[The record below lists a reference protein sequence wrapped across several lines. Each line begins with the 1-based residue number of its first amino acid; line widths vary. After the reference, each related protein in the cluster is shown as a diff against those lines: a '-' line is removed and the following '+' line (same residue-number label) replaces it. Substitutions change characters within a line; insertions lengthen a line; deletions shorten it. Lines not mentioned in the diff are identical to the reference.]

1 MTDRAG
7 WIEQQMDEARLR
19 PIHLR
24 ALALCTIVMMI
35 DGYDLYLVGW
45 ILPKLSD
52 AFHVSRLALT
62 PVLLIQQVGM
72 LLGGYLI
79 APVADRVGRRNL
91 LAACLAGI
99 GVTSLLTALAT
110 TPAEFTWGRIAT
122 GLFAAAIVPNL
133 LALSA
138 EVAPK
143 RLRATFTTVTI
154 CGAMG
159 GSLIGA
165 AMQAFVLVP
174 YGWTGAVVLGALL
187 PLLALPLVLLLLPE
201 SLRFIA
207 RRNAADPR
215 IARML
220 PAYGI
225 TGDPVPPAGAGSM
238 APAFPAAA
246 TGSLAMLL
254 SPARRGFTLLLWLT
268 FISSFTFIGQWGAWS
283 TTVFHDVLHMDWQGV
298 ARITTIYTLMG
309 VVGTLGVGVLIDR
322 WGFRS
327 VLPSVFG
334 IGFLGAIGIGLT
346 AGMGLMYG
354 SLAIMSLFQVASQA
368 GLAALAPT
376 LYPSNMRATGVGAA
390 YGAGRI
396 GSMAGPAIGS
406 ALLAS
411 GASVLAIFAGFG
423 LPLLVAA
430 ALLLVLLAT
439 PRPARPIA
447 QTATA

>member
-7 WIEQQMDEARLR
+7 WIEQRLDEARLR

-24 ALALCTIVMMI
+24 VLALCTIVMMI

-62 PVLLIQQVGM
+62 PVLLIQQIGM
-72 LLGGYLI
+72 LLGGYLV
-79 APVADRVGRRNL
+79 APLADRVGRRSL
-91 LAACLAGI
+91 LAICLAGI
-99 GVTSLLTALAT
+99 AVTSLLTALAT
-110 TPAEFTWGRIAT
+110 TPTAFTCGRIAT

-138 EVAPK
+138 EVAPL
-143 RLRATFTTVTI
+143 RLRATFATVTI

-174 YGWTGAVVLGALL
+174 YGWVGAVVLGGLL
-187 PLLALPLVLLLLPE
+187 PLVALPLVLVALPE
-201 SLRFIA
+201 SVRFVA

-215 IARML
+215 LAAML
-220 PAYGI
+220 AAYGI
-225 TGDPVPPAGAGSM
+225 TGDPVEPAGAAPM
-238 APAFPAAA
+238 TIAAPASA
-246 TGSLAMLL
+246 GSLATLL
-254 SPARRGFTLLLWLT
+254 GAQRRSFTILLWLT
-268 FISSFTFIGQWGAWS
+268 FIASFAFIGQWGAWS

-298 ARITTIYTLMG
+298 ARVTTIYTLMG

-322 WGFRS
+322 WGFRT

-334 IGFLGAIGIGLT
+334 IGFVAAIAIGLT
-346 AGMGLMYG
+346 AGHALMYVA
-354 SLAIMSLFQVASQA
+354 LAVMSLFQVASQA
-368 GLAALAPT
+368 GLAAFAPT
-376 LYPSNMRATGVGAA
+376 LYPSVMRATGVGAA

-411 GASVLAIFAGFG
+411 GTGVVAIFAGFG
-423 LPLLVAA
+423 LPLLIA
-430 ALLLVLLAT
+430 ALLLLALLA
-439 PRPARPIA
+439 RPGGARPVVA
-447 QTATA
+447 AMPA

>member
-7 WIEQQMDEARLR
+7 WIEQQLDEARLR
-19 PIHLR
+19 PIHVR

-79 APVADRVGRRNL
+79 APLADRVGRRNL
-91 LAACLAGI
+91 LAICLAGI
-99 GVTSLLTALAT
+99 GATSLLTALAT
-110 TPAEFTWGRIAT
+110 TPTAFTCGRIAT

-133 LALSA
+133 LALAA
-138 EVAPK
+138 EVAPL

-174 YGWTGAVVLGALL
+174 YGWVGAVVLGGLL
-187 PLLALPLVLLLLPE
+187 PLLVLPLVLLLLPE

-225 TGDPVPPAGAGSM
+225 TGDPVAPAGTTPSAAASAPAGSI
-238 APAFPAAA
+238 A
-246 TGSLAMLL
+246 TLL
-254 SPARRGFTLLLWLT
+254 SPSRRGFTVLLWLV
-268 FISSFTFIGQWGAWS
+268 FIASFSFIGQWGAWS
-283 TTVFHDVLHMDWQGV
+283 TTVFHDVLHMDWPDV
-298 ARITTIYTLMG
+298 ARVTTIYTLMG
-309 VVGTLGVGVLIDR
+309 VVGTLGVGILIDR
-322 WGFRS
+322 WGFRA
-327 VLPSVFG
+327 VLPTVFG
-334 IGFLGAIGIGLT
+334 IGFVGAIGIGVT
-346 AGMGLMYG
+346 AGGGMMYVA
-354 SLAIMSLFQVASQA
+354 LAIMSLFQVASQA

-376 LYPSNMRATGVGAA
+376 LYPSMMRATGVGAA

-411 GASVLAIFAGFG
+411 GAGVVAIFTGFG
-423 LPLLVAA
+423 LPLLIA
-430 ALLLVLLAT
+430 ALLLLLLLAT
-439 PRPARPIA
+439 PDRAERAAQAVPA
-447 QTATA
+447 